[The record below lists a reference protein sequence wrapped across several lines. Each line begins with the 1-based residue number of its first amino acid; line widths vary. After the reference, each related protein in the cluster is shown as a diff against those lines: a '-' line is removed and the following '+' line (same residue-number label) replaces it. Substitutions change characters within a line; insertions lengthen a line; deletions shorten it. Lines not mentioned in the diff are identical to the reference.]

1 MAAALPGVEIV
12 CNQVDDHPCCGDH
25 VDHPCCGD
33 HVDHFGGDHVDD
45 LDYIDE
51 DGDHNFVNDNLEP
64 GAHHQVLGAQLLDC
78 LGLHGQVLEVVEGG
92 DFARGGTSSTF
103 CHR

>member
-12 CNQVDDHPCCGDH
+12 CNQVSDHPCCGDH
-25 VDHPCCGD
+25 VDD
-33 HVDHFGGDHVDD
+33 LDD
-45 LDYIDE
+45 LDDLDDIDE

-92 DFARGGTSSTF
+92 DFARSGASSTF
-103 CHR
+103 RHR